1 MDTLKHHEEG
11 ANCFKLLNI
20 SGTSTGREN
29 LDIENLLD
37 RLLLQPVGI
46 NRKWPKALLF
56 EKPNFYTA
64 VNAAIILSSFFFF
77 FFKVKGHVLG
87 ILFLRKIFKHV

>member
-1 MDTLKHHEEG
+1 M
-11 ANCFKLLNI
+11 
-20 SGTSTGREN
+20 
-29 LDIENLLD
+29 
-37 RLLLQPVGI
+37 GI

-77 FFKVKGHVLG
+77 FFFKVKGHVLG
-87 ILFLRKIFKHV
+87 ILFFFLRKIFKHV